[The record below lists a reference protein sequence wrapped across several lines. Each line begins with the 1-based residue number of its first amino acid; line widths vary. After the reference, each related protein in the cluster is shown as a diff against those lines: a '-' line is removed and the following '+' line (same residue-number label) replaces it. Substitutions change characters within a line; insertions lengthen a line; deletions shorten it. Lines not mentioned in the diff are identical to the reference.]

1 MRRHDMRF
9 GQEFKFK
16 NSIGL
21 FGAPVCIMPALFTDL
36 VIATLGTPVLF

>member
-1 MRRHDMRF
+1 MRF

-21 FGAPVCIMPALFTDL
+21 FDAPVCIMPALFTDL